1 MKQLLLA
8 IVMLAC
14 CFGASAQDPTVSAPT
29 PTVNPDMVKS
39 AFSDAYPAFTK
50 WARSHGATLNTIQIA
65 GTTDN
70 VAKLS
75 GDYVAIAVGGRNVSD
90 MEYLHADVYSPAEG
104 GVSQVRFGF
113 SLWSGG
119 EKYADAYN
127 TDTPAGQWTSVDI
140 PLSAFNGYDFSNT
153 QVLRMTMTKTPGN
166 TFYMDNVY
174 FYTTKTPANTM
185 PTVSAP
191 KPTVAASKVRSM
203 FCDEYEPYYNF
214 NCYNNSGVQLS
225 EKTIEGTTDKVLEVK
240 GFRWAHFALGD
251 IPGTTTVDL
260 TGLEKIHFDVYVP
273 EGNVTTS
280 VQPGMYNVK
289 AKKEAYSGKQTLT
302 PGKWTSVT
310 LKVADFQAVGLTAV
324 NNLTFKDPA
333 NKTGLIYLDN
343 VYFFND
349 GDTPA
354 TGGITIPLAP
364 TPQTPASDVKAFFTD
379 EYSPLFGKFEPT
391 TYSKATV
398 EVLDHDATHK
408 VCRITNLDWCA
419 VNLGQRDVSDKGY
432 VHIDLYTPASDKVE
446 TFNMGFQLWGEPITY
461 ETANGDANW
470 RELPADKWVSL
481 DIPLANFVGRDFAKG
496 MAGFRIRKTG
506 KGTLYVDNIYFWGQP
521 TEGGS
526 DYDPTKYPTIQ
537 DNTAGELPPMDKPML
552 GVNLASASGGSVP
565 GTFGKDYIYPKMQDL
580 YYYKAKGVRLIR
592 FPFRAARV
600 LEDLDGESL
609 DYDQTN
615 SDIKA
620 MKAVVD
626 EAERLGMWV
635 FLDAHD
641 YAERTING
649 TQQKLGDEVYTA
661 EKFARMWKMIAEAFK
676 DNKNI
681 WGYDLQNE
689 PKVSAANLVPIYQ
702 AAINAIRTVDT
713 KAQIIVE
720 GANWA
725 SAYEWIYGNRSD
737 KLYPE
742 YPSTVDWSY
751 KASSNWDLANL
762 VDPQN
767 KIVFE
772 AHGYF
777 DKDNSGTYQK
787 GYQEVDFRKRF
798 APFLEWCKVNNKK
811 ALIGE
816 FGVPYVGAKT
826 ASDER
831 WMTVIDEAFDFFRS
845 YQVNATYWCGGAMY
859 EANELSVQPDKNAL
873 YGNYNVEKSTMGIMD
888 KYITNWVLDDPT
900 GINTVSTVNKTLDN
914 EVVYNLA
921 GQRVDKNFK
930 GMVIIN
936 GKKVI
941 RK

>member
-537 DNTAGELPPMDKPML
+537 DNTAGELPPMDEPML

-600 LEDLDGESL
+600 LEDLDGETL

>member
-70 VAKLS
+70 VVKLS

-90 MEYLHADVYSPAEG
+90 MEYLHADVYSPTEG

-174 FYTTKTPANTM
+174 FYTTKAPANTM

-349 GDTPA
+349 GDTPP
-354 TGGITIPLAP
+354 TSGITIPLAP

-379 EYSPLFGKFEPT
+379 DYSPLFGKFEPT

-446 TFNMGFQLWGEPITY
+446 TFNM
-461 ETANGDANW
+461 
-470 RELPADKWVSL
+470 
-481 DIPLANFVGRDFAKG
+481 
-496 MAGFRIRKTG
+496 
-506 KGTLYVDNIYFWGQP
+506 
-521 TEGGS
+521 
-526 DYDPTKYPTIQ
+526 
-537 DNTAGELPPMDKPML
+537 
-552 GVNLASASGGSVP
+552 
-565 GTFGKDYIYPKMQDL
+565 
-580 YYYKAKGVRLIR
+580 
-592 FPFRAARV
+592 
-600 LEDLDGESL
+600 
-609 DYDQTN
+609 
-615 SDIKA
+615 
-620 MKAVVD
+620 
-626 EAERLGMWV
+626 
-635 FLDAHD
+635 
-641 YAERTING
+641 
-649 TQQKLGDEVYTA
+649 
-661 EKFARMWKMIAEAFK
+661 
-676 DNKNI
+676 
-681 WGYDLQNE
+681 
-689 PKVSAANLVPIYQ
+689 
-702 AAINAIRTVDT
+702 
-713 KAQIIVE
+713 
-720 GANWA
+720 
-725 SAYEWIYGNRSD
+725 
-737 KLYPE
+737 
-742 YPSTVDWSY
+742 
-751 KASSNWDLANL
+751 
-762 VDPQN
+762 
-767 KIVFE
+767 
-772 AHGYF
+772 
-777 DKDNSGTYQK
+777 
-787 GYQEVDFRKRF
+787 
-798 APFLEWCKVNNKK
+798 
-811 ALIGE
+811 
-816 FGVPYVGAKT
+816 
-826 ASDER
+826 
-831 WMTVIDEAFDFFRS
+831 
-845 YQVNATYWCGGAMY
+845 
-859 EANELSVQPDKNAL
+859 
-873 YGNYNVEKSTMGIMD
+873 
-888 KYITNWVLDDPT
+888 
-900 GINTVSTVNKTLDN
+900 
-914 EVVYNLA
+914 
-921 GQRVDKNFK
+921 
-930 GMVIIN
+930 
-936 GKKVI
+936 
-941 RK
+941 

>member
-50 WARSHGATLNTIQIA
+50 WSRSHGATLNTIQIA

-174 FYTTKTPANTM
+174 FYTTKAPANTM

-349 GDTPA
+349 GDTPP
-354 TGGITIPLAP
+354 TSGITIPLAP

-379 EYSPLFGKFEPT
+379 DYSPLFGKFEPT

-481 DIPLANFVGRDFAKG
+481 DIPLANFVGRDFATG

-600 LEDLDGESL
+600 LEDLDGEAL